1 MAIEEVENHA
11 KLTLITKELNNFQK
25 LFNLIGILFVILL
38 IIIYLFKNSI
48 FNSKYIS
55 IIFVGTIFISGLTY
69 SLLIP
74 IGNSPDEAL
83 HMNTAYYYSN
93 EILHVDNSKGIQMR
107 QCDTEQF
114 KNNGVSYSEMTTY
127 ISRFTEKCGN
137 TTLVQTERQPLNV
150 KRYAFTYIP
159 QALGISVG
167 RILHLNT
174 VLTFYLAKLFNL
186 ISYCLLVLLAFKIT
200 NKNHLLL
207 YFVASL
213 PMTLQQAGSISYD
226 SMTFGL
232 SLCVT
237 AIIFELFED
246 NVISKPKT
254 VLYVILCLLLLL
266 CKQCAYIAVALLP
279 LVLMLINWLKTKYIF
294 DKDKIVNLL
303 LKVIPIVILIYFI
316 ICLVLDRRF
325 NTTSPLYFALNPTEL
340 LRKVDLSLDNWGVYY
355 FRTLFTGGFG
365 TDEIQASQLM
375 NMFYFAFFVYLIF
388 AGRKSESKTL
398 FHRICIWCVCLIT
411 AYGLLYVFQNQT
423 PLEWGYIWG
432 IQGRYFTPVL
442 VLFMYSLSTKGSFD
456 QNEKISLINLNMF
469 LNTLCYLNYSF

>member
-1 MAIEEVENHA
+1 M
-11 KLTLITKELNNFQK
+11 
-25 LFNLIGILFVILL
+25 
-38 IIIYLFKNSI
+38 
-48 FNSKYIS
+48 
-55 IIFVGTIFISGLTY
+55 
-69 SLLIP
+69 
-74 IGNSPDEAL
+74 
-83 HMNTAYYYSN
+83 
-93 EILHVDNSKGIQMR
+93 
-107 QCDTEQF
+107 
-114 KNNGVSYSEMTTY
+114 
-127 ISRFTEKCGN
+127 
-137 TTLVQTERQPLNV
+137 VQTDRQPLNV

-174 VLTFYLAKLFNL
+174 ILTFYLAKLFNL
-186 ISYCLLVLLAFKIT
+186 ISYSLLVLLAFKIT
-200 NKNHLLL
+200 NENHLLL

-232 SLCVT
+232 ALCAT
-237 AIIFELFED
+237 AIVFELFEGKVVGKKKGILYT
-246 NVISKPKT
+246 VIC
-254 VLYVILCLLLLL
+254 ILLLL

-279 LVLMLINWLKTKYIF
+279 LVLILLNWLKTKYIF
-294 DKDKIVNLL
+294 DKDKIKNLL

-316 ICLVLDRRF
+316 TCLVLGKKF
-325 NTTSPLYFALNPTEL
+325 NTTSPLYFALNPIEL
-340 LRKVDLSLDNWGVYY
+340 LRKVDLSLDNWGIYY

-469 LNTLCYLNYSF
+469 LNTCMLFELFFLRTML

>member
-1 MAIEEVENHA
+1 MGNRISKYIKNIDIKKCITTILVLFVILNTFMVYQNKICRLNEVPVYSGEEISLTNLSSNYDMEFNTSFKSIKGFKLYLNSNSDNETKVNVSLLDENKNVLAVKDVLISKEKTAEPVSIMFDSNVALPGEKNYIEIKSDSTDVAIEEVENHA

-137 TTLVQTERQPLNV
+137 TTLVQTERQLLNV

-303 LKVIPIVILIYFI
+303 LKVIPIVILIGY
-316 ICLVLDRRF
+316 V
-325 NTTSPLYFALNPTEL
+325 TLY
-340 LRKVDLSLDNWGVYY
+340 G
-355 FRTLFTGGFG
+355 
-365 TDEIQASQLM
+365 
-375 NMFYFAFFVYLIF
+375 
-388 AGRKSESKTL
+388 
-398 FHRICIWCVCLIT
+398 
-411 AYGLLYVFQNQT
+411 
-423 PLEWGYIWG
+423 
-432 IQGRYFTPVL
+432 
-442 VLFMYSLSTKGSFD
+442 
-456 QNEKISLINLNMF
+456 
-469 LNTLCYLNYSF
+469 